1 LFNAFG
7 YQLPKFIHLPMI
19 LGSDGS
25 RLSKRHGAMDILE
38 YKRQG
43 FLPEAMLNY
52 LVRLGWSSGDQE
64 IFTIGE
70 LIEHFDL
77 TNLNKSSAR
86 FDLEKLQWVN
96 QQHISELSNLKLS
109 ELLMQ
114 LALEQNIEL
123 PSLKKLQPFAGAYK
137 NRIVNLNDLLSYAD
151 KLFSNNFVVD
161 AEAAK
166 KHLKPSILEPL
177 QDLTSLFE
185 ETTWASVS
193 IHQAIENICQ
203 KHEIGFGKI
212 GQPLRVAVTGGTI
225 SPPIDITLTL
235 VEKEL
240 AILRLKSA
248 IDYIENGMTVPS

>member
-1 LFNAFG
+1 
-7 YQLPKFIHLPMI
+7 M
-19 LGSDGS
+19 
-25 RLSKRHGAMDILE
+25 
-38 YKRQG
+38 
-43 FLPEAMLNY
+43 
-52 LVRLGWSSGDQE
+52 
-64 IFTIGE
+64 
-70 LIEHFDL
+70 
-77 TNLNKSSAR
+77 
-86 FDLEKLQWVN
+86 
-96 QQHISELSNLKLS
+96 
-109 ELLMQ
+109 
-114 LALEQNIEL
+114 
-123 PSLKKLQPFAGAYK
+123 
-137 NRIVNLNDLLSYAD
+137 
-151 KLFSNNFVVD
+151 D

-185 ETTWASVS
+185 ETTWVSVS